1 MLARRLRQALFR
13 GTLGRCGR
21 GLGLRPPLS
30 GKGLAQLDIGT
41 GRTVPLIIVLGHRR
55 KRRVEAVKV
64 ILRITAVTQKSF
76 LGVIL
81 GEADTTGAENTDVNA
96 LIVIAHDAVRTLLL
110 VRWQMAL
117 TLFRCLGFGLLLFL
131 LQKKRVHMQEKMIEE
146 S

>member
-1 MLARRLRQALFR
+1 LLARRLRRALF
-13 GTLGRCGR
+13 GGALGRCGR

-41 GRTVPLIIVLGHRR
+41 GRTVPLVIILRQRR

-76 LGVIL
+76 LGVTL
-81 GEADTTGAENTDVNA
+81 GEADTTGTENTDVNA

-117 TLFRCLGFGLLLFL
+117 TLFRCLGFGLLLRVHT
-131 LQKKRVHMQEKMIEE
+131 QERGSKRVR
-146 S
+146 

>member
-1 MLARRLRQALFR
+1 M
-13 GTLGRCGR
+13 
-21 GLGLRPPLS
+21 
-30 GKGLAQLDIGT
+30 
-41 GRTVPLIIVLGHRR
+41 
-55 KRRVEAVKV
+55 

-131 LQKKRVHMQEKMIEE
+131 LQKKRVHMQEKDDRRELDNRYFGQKAE
-146 S
+146 T